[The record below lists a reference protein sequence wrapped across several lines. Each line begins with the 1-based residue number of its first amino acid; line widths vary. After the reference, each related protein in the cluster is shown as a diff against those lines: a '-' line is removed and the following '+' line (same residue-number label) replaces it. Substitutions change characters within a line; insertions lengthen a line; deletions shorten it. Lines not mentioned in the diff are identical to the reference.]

1 MLDLLVL
8 VIVVLFGV
16 FGLWSGLLLQ
26 VFRLVATVVAVLV
39 AIRFSGPTLEAWP
52 GLLASHPGVR
62 DFLFPAALFCGTY
75 LVLAL
80 LARLVVKLVH
90 STGTTVSATD
100 RILGGIVGVLKGA
113 VLSYFLVSLLLSA
126 QAEVGR
132 PMPALDA
139 DRSWAASLVR
149 TYSLGRVRDWSG
161 WPHWQAL
168 FQEETTPPGTR
179 SSDPDAPRSNS
190 GPP

>member
-16 FGLWSGLLLQ
+16 FGLLSGLLLQ
-26 VFRLVATVVAVLV
+26 VLRLVATVVAVLV
-39 AIRFSGPTLEAWP
+39 AIRFSGPAMEAWP
-52 GLLASHPGVR
+52 GVLASHPGLR
-62 DFLFPAALFCGTY
+62 DFLFPAVLFCGTY

-80 LARLVVKLVH
+80 VARLVVKVVH
-90 STGTTVSATD
+90 STGPTVSATD
-100 RILGGIVGVLKGA
+100 RILGGLVGVLKGA

-132 PMPALDA
+132 PMPALDS
-139 DRSWAASLVR
+139 DRSWAASVVR
-149 TYSLGRVRDWSG
+149 TYSLGRVREWSG
-161 WPHWQAL
+161 WPHWQRF
-168 FQEETTPPGTR
+168 FQKETTPPGAP
-179 SSDPDAPRSNS
+179 SSDTKAPRSDS